1 MSNEEQHAAELFIN
15 HIDSSTR
22 ENIIKLDQKLNGLKA
37 EVEAKLNSLTR
48 YYPEQ
53 NAALIEHW
61 QVVAKEINQS
71 LTGIDALVRLVASE
85 AELGQVFLQGP
96 LMQQHSKQIALDLEA
111 ISRLKDEL

>member
-15 HIDSSTR
+15 LIDSSTR
-22 ENIIKLDQKLNGLKA
+22 ENIIRLDQKLNGLKA

-61 QVVAKEINQS
+61 QAIAREIDQS
-71 LTGIDALVRLVASE
+71 LAGIDALVRLVASK
-85 AELGQVFLQGP
+85 AELGHDFLHGP
-96 LMQQHSKQIALDLEA
+96 LMQQHSKQIALDLET
-111 ISRLKDEL
+111 INRIKDEL